1 MNIKIVLINYTD
13 EICIKYKTTHD
24 ILIGGDLN
32 EDLSKENGEK
42 RSTYIKQFI
51 NDCNLNIYYMLEV
64 PTLTL
69 KDKTVARQ
77 TTFYSVKTLAEHS
90 QKNVY

>member
-51 NDCNLNIYYMLEV
+51 NDCNLSIYYMLEV

-69 KDKTVARQ
+69 KDKTAAR
-77 TTFYSVKTLAEHS
+77 
-90 QKNVY
+90 

>member
-51 NDCNLNIYYMLEV
+51 KNLIQSFCHI
-64 PTLTL
+64 T
-69 KDKTVARQ
+69 
-77 TTFYSVKTLAEHS
+77 
-90 QKNVY
+90 